1 MTETASAP
9 RENLTLVEHGLFP
22 IRIHANLTPSTLI
35 EHAIRRS
42 EGVLTDR
49 GAFAA
54 VTAPH
59 TGRSAKD
66 KFLVEEPGAAD
77 RIWWDKNV
85 RLDPAAFDRL
95 QEDVR
100 AYLDA
105 REVFVQDLFA
115 GADPAYRLPVRF
127 ITPNAW
133 HALFVRNMFI
143 RALPAELA
151 QFRPGFT
158 VLHAPDLQADPARHG
173 TRTGTFVVINF
184 GKKVVLIGGTR
195 YAGEMKKS
203 IFTALNYLLPAYGVM
218 PMHCSANV
226 GPGGDTAIFFGLS
239 GTGKTTLSADPTR
252 QLIGDD
258 EHGWSDRGVFN
269 FEGGC
274 YAKVIR
280 LRPDT
285 EPEIYRATQMFGT
298 VLENVVLDPATRAV
312 NFDADTITENTRA
325 CYPIDFIPNHLPSG
339 AGGHPKNIV
348 FLAADAFGVMPPIA
362 RLTAEQAMYHF
373 ISGYTAK
380 VAGTER
386 GVTEPSATFSACFGA
401 PFLPL
406 HAGVYARMLG
416 ERIAKHGAKVW
427 LVNTGWTGGPYGT
440 GSRMKLSHTRAML
453 RAALSGTLDRG
464 KFVKDPV
471 FGFEVPTSVPD
482 VPDGVLSPRSH
493 LGRPQGLR
501 RAGPKARGNVSRKFR
516 ALSQGGSTSGRRGGA
531 SGVEGRAGRCR
542 RKGGNG
548 GKGGMALPLHLPPL
562 HLPPLHLP
570 PLHLPPPKSSA
581 TRSGTTS
588 GSTSRRSWRSILRRS
603 SAFATSARSATPS
616 SSTPAPLT
624 PASSMPLAPTT

>member
-1 MTETASAP
+1 MTIETTAVP

-22 IRIHANLTPSTLI
+22 IRIFANLPAPLLI
-35 EHAIRRS
+35 EHALRRG

-49 GAFAA
+49 GAFTA

-66 KFLVEEPGAAD
+66 KFLVDDPTLSD

-85 RLDPAAFDRL
+85 RLEPAAFDRL

-115 GADPAYRLPVRF
+115 GADPAFRLPVRF

-143 RALPAELA
+143 RAVPAELA

-158 VLHAPDLQADPARHG
+158 VLHAPDFQADPARHG
-173 TRTGTFVVINF
+173 TRTSTFVVLNLA
-184 GKKVVLIGGTR
+184 KRVVLIGGTR

-203 IFTALNYLLPAYGVM
+203 IFTALNYLLPGQGVM
-218 PMHCSANV
+218 SMHCSANL
-226 GPGGDTAIFFGLS
+226 GPAGDTAVFFGLS

-285 EPEIYRATQMFGT
+285 EPEIYAATQRFGT
-298 VLENVVLDPATRAV
+298 VLENVVLDPATRTV

-348 FLAADAFGVMPPIA
+348 FLTADAFGVMPPIA
-362 RLTAEQAMYHF
+362 RLTADQAMYHF
-373 ISGYTAK
+373 LSGYTAK

-406 HAGVYARMLG
+406 HPGVYAKLLG
-416 ERIAKHGAKVW
+416 ERIANHGAKVW

-440 GSRMKLSHTRAML
+440 GTRMKLGLTRAML
-453 RAALSGTLDRG
+453 RAALSGKLD
-464 KFVKDPV
+464 KVKYTKDPV
-471 FGFEVPTSVPD
+471 FGFEVPTKVPE
-482 VPDGVLSPRSH
+482 VPAGVLSPRGTWADPAAYDAQAKRLAAMFRENFEQYRKEVPASVA
-493 LGRPQGLR
+493 G
-501 RAGPKARGNVSRKFR
+501 AGPV
-516 ALSQGGSTSGRRGGA
+516 
-531 SGVEGRAGRCR
+531 
-542 RKGGNG
+542 
-548 GKGGMALPLHLPPL
+548 
-562 HLPPLHLP
+562 
-570 PLHLPPPKSSA
+570 
-581 TRSGTTS
+581 
-588 GSTSRRSWRSILRRS
+588 
-603 SAFATSARSATPS
+603 
-616 SSTPAPLT
+616 
-624 PASSMPLAPTT
+624 

>member
-1 MTETASAP
+1 MTAETTAAAP

-22 IRIHANLTPSTLI
+22 IRIHPNLTPPQLI
-35 EHAIRRS
+35 EHALRRS
-42 EGVLTDR
+42 EGSLTNC
-49 GAFAA
+49 GAF
-54 VTAPH
+54 TAITSPH
-59 TGRSAKD
+59 TGRSARD
-66 KFLVEEPGAAD
+66 KFLVEEPGGKD
-77 RIWWDKNV
+77 RIWWEKNP
-85 RLDPAAFDRL
+85 RLDPDAFDRL

-100 AYLDA
+100 GYLDA

-143 RALPAELA
+143 RAVPAELA

-158 VLHAPDLQADPARHG
+158 VLHAPDFQADPTRHG

-184 GKKVVLIGGTR
+184 AKKVVLIGGTR

-203 IFTALNYLLPAYGVM
+203 IFTALNYILPTRGVM

-226 GPGGDTAIFFGLS
+226 GPNADTAIFFGLS
-239 GTGKTTLSADPTR
+239 GTGKTTLSADPER

-280 LRPDT
+280 LRADT

-298 VLENVVLDPATRAV
+298 VLENVVLDPITRAV

-325 CYPIDFIPNHLPSG
+325 CYQIDSIPNHLPSG
-339 AGGHPKNIV
+339 AGGHPTNVV

-362 RLTAEQAMYHF
+362 RLTADQAMYHF
-373 ISGYTAK
+373 LSGYTAK

-406 HAGVYARMLG
+406 HASVYAQMLG
-416 ERIAKHGAKVW
+416 ERIAKHGSKVW
-427 LVNTGWTGGPYGT
+427 LVNTGWTGGAYGT

-453 RAALSGTLDRG
+453 RAALSGDLDRG
-464 KFVKDPV
+464 KFMKDPV
-471 FGFEVPTSVPD
+471 FGFDVPVSVPGVPADVLTPRSTWGDPAAYDAQAKKLATMFRENFQQFRTEVPESVA
-482 VPDGVLSPRSH
+482 G
-493 LGRPQGLR
+493 
-501 RAGPKARGNVSRKFR
+501 AGPV
-516 ALSQGGSTSGRRGGA
+516 
-531 SGVEGRAGRCR
+531 
-542 RKGGNG
+542 
-548 GKGGMALPLHLPPL
+548 
-562 HLPPLHLP
+562 
-570 PLHLPPPKSSA
+570 
-581 TRSGTTS
+581 
-588 GSTSRRSWRSILRRS
+588 I
-603 SAFATSARSATPS
+603 
-616 SSTPAPLT
+616 
-624 PASSMPLAPTT
+624 